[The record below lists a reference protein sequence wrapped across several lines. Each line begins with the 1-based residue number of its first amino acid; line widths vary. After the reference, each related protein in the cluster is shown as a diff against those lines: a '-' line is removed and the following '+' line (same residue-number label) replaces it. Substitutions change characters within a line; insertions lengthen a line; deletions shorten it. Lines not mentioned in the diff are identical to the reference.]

1 MIAFFYPPLH
11 DVFMI
16 RGLAILLIFQSLG
29 EGLTRFIHGLIP
41 GPVMGMILLLA
52 FLVLRKKIAPS
63 IAVAADGLLAHLA
76 IFFIPAAV
84 GVMLYITTLKSAG
97 AAWLLA
103 ILFST
108 AGAIAVTALL
118 LKWLT
123 KNPDDIAQTPDQPA
137 DQPID
142 SLS

>member
-1 MIAFFYPPLH
+1 
-11 DVFMI
+11 MI

-29 EGLTRFIHGLIP
+29 EVLTRFIHGVIP
-41 GPVMGMILLLA
+41 GPVIGMISLLA
-52 FLVLRKKIAPS
+52 FLVARKKVAAS
-63 IAVAADGLLAHLA
+63 IAIAADGLLAHLA

-84 GVMLYITTLKSAG
+84 GVMLYVTTLKSAG

-123 KNPDDIAQTPDQPA
+123 KNPGHPDNADQPA
-137 DQPID
+137 DQPT
-142 SLS
+142 SASS